1 MHPRREHPI
10 FISIGLECWLR
21 AIRYT
26 KIVPRVVGEQF
37 CVRKSFSGL
46 SGSNFVYE
54 NRSAGCREAIL
65 CTKSVPR
72 VVGEPFGVQ
81 KSVPRIV
88 GEQFGVRKSVPRV
101 VGEQFG
107 VRKSFREFGAA
118 ISYAIK
124 TPHPVKYHS

>member
-46 SGSNFVYE
+46 AGSNSVYE
-54 NRSAGCREAIL
+54 IRSAGWREAIL
-65 CTKSVPR
+65 CTKFVPR
-72 VVGEPFGVQ
+72 VVGEQFGIQ

-88 GEQFGVRKSVPRV
+88 GELFGIRKSVQQV
-101 VGEQFG
+101 VGERFG
-107 VRKSFREFGAA
+107 IRKS
-118 ISYAIK
+118 
-124 TPHPVKYHS
+124 VQ

>member
-46 SGSNFVYE
+46 AGSNSVYE
-54 NRSAGCREAIL
+54 N
-65 CTKSVPR
+65 P
-72 VVGEPFGVQ
+72 
-81 KSVPRIV
+81 
-88 GEQFGVRKSVPRV
+88 
-101 VGEQFG
+101 
-107 VRKSFREFGAA
+107 FRELSESNSVYRNPFREL
-118 ISYAIK
+118 
-124 TPHPVKYHS
+124 